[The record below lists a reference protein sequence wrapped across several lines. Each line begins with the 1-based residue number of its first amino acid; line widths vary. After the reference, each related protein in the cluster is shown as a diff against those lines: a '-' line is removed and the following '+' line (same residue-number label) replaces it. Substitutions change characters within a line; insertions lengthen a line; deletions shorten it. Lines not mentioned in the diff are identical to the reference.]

1 MVYFLGEQPLSLH
14 IVGAN
19 QASTHRVEITC
30 PQLELHVAPSSFPP
44 IQTCQVFRFW
54 RKIFRFFG
62 FLRKPSA
69 IPLCFENLPLFSD
82 FPGDRSATRSE
93 NKIGT
98 KNDTK
103 FRSSLG
109 AETLC
114 NLLQV
119 KVNTDYDCHMFRPT
133 KDLLDRARHA
143 TGIYNNHR
151 PAARDQSVGMTLN
164 CGNIYSSTDPSTR
177 ILDG

>member
-1 MVYFLGEQPLSLH
+1 MQNLVYKSRPGKSTKALSAL
-14 IVGAN
+14 ILYN
-19 QASTHRVEITC
+19 Q
-30 PQLELHVAPSSFPP
+30 
-44 IQTCQVFRFW
+44 QTCQVFRFW
-54 RKIFRFFG
+54 QKIFRFFG

-151 PAARDQSVGMTLN
+151 PAA
-164 CGNIYSSTDPSTR
+164 
-177 ILDG
+177 